1 MEEELKKEGTVDN
14 QFVAFMFL
22 IVGLVILV
30 TVLAAVFFNSVWIPA
45 VLSCTSM
52 MLATIV
58 YIQLDIRRKIPWRWS
73 LGIFLVIP
81 VIYFIIV
88 SITS

>member
-1 MEEELKKEGTVDN
+1 MEEELKKEGTADN
-14 QFVAFMFL
+14 QFVVFMFL
-22 IVGLVILV
+22 ITGLVMLI

-81 VIYFIIV
+81 VLYFIIV